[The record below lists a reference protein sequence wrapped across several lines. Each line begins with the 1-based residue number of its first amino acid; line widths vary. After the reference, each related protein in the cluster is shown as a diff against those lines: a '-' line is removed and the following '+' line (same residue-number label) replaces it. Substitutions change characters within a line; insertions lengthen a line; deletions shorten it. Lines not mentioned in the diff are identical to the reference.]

1 MALKRRKVFISQE
14 RFNYKRQEAWKCRLG
29 KQGVKSPTPRF
40 TEGSEEEQVTA
51 GETGIQSTD
60 FIALH

>member
-29 KQGVKSPTPRF
+29 KQGAKSPTPRF
-40 TEGSEEEQVTA
+40 TEGSEEQVTA
-51 GETGIQSTD
+51 GETGIQRTD
-60 FIALH
+60 FIVLH